1 MSNSLRGK
9 KISESFS
16 KLVQVID
23 GIFYDGLGN
32 SLSTLNGATAGIG
45 PQGTQGL
52 RGAIGFSGVG
62 GTQGFQG
69 FQGPQ
74 GWQGYDGTQGYQ
86 GSMGFQGVQGFEGA
100 QGVQGYDG
108 MQGFQGWQGFQGIQG
123 IQGAQ
128 GYQGPQGIE
137 ASRDF
142 LSVVL
147 SGGATTSASVLSLY
161 DKPGAYDRNLT
172 HNSSTIFLNPSNETG
187 KTYQIQTSFSI
198 YNASIESH
206 TFSFKVDGTNWGLEI
221 SLGQHGVDDFT
232 YNVNTFSDIIV
243 LDSSASLQFW
253 RTSNNTTNPAVQ
265 GYINII
271 EI

>member
-45 PQGTQGL
+45 PQGVQGL

-69 FQGPQ
+69 SQGSQ
-74 GWQGYDGTQGYQ
+74 GIQGSIGYQGSQGYQ
-86 GSMGFQGVQGFEGA
+86 GTEGP
-100 QGVQGYDG
+100 
-108 MQGFQGWQGFQGIQG
+108 QGFQGYSGSQGFDGFQGFQGFQGYQG
-123 IQGAQ
+123 IQGF
-128 GYQGPQGIE
+128 QGPQGIE

-142 LSVVL
+142 LSVIL
-147 SGGATTSASVLSLY
+147 SGGATAASSVLTIY
-161 DKPGAYDRNLT
+161 DKAGTYDRNLT
-172 HNSSTIFLNPSNETG
+172 HNTTTIFLNPSNETG
-187 KTYQIQTSFSI
+187 KTYQVLVSFFI
-198 YNASIESH
+198 YNMTTEQH
-206 TFSFKVDGTNWGLEI
+206 TYRFKVDGTDWGLEI
-221 SLGQHGVDDFT
+221 SLGQHGVDDFS
-232 YNVNTFSDIIV
+232 YNVNTYSDILV
-243 LDSSASLQFW
+243 LDAAASLQFW
-253 RTSNNTTNPAVQ
+253 RTSNNTTNPSVQ
-265 GYINII
+265 GFINII